1 MNNRIFLSHADINQK
16 DITTISD
23 HLWEL
28 NSRTYGSKIDLFENE
43 LSQLHKV
50 PNVVAVS
57 SGTAA
62 IHLALMA
69 LKIGPG
75 DNVVVPTLTF
85 AATAF
90 PISYVG
96 ALPVFMDVDERSW
109 TLDLTLLESY
119 LNNCKKPNLPKLIIS
134 VDLFGRTCDY
144 DQLFRISDKFEIP
157 VLIDSAESLG
167 SKYKDTYSAS
177 LGDISILSF
186 NFNKLITTTG
196 GGALLTGDAELAQA
210 ARKLA
215 NQSRENVHW
224 YEHNEIGY
232 NYRMSS
238 ILAALGLSQLERF
251 AEIIEKRRKIRD
263 IYNSE
268 LLNVQ
273 GVKVNMDSPWEL
285 SNAWLSTVTFDS
297 NLYPNAKI
305 EVRERLERDNI
316 ESRYIWKPLHLQ
328 PIFAK
333 SQVFLTGM
341 AEKAY
346 EQSLCLPSGN
356 DLSSVDIKNICN
368 VIKEVLK

>member
-1 MNNRIFLSHADINQK
+1 
-16 DITTISD
+16 
-23 HLWEL
+23 
-28 NSRTYGSKIDLFENE
+28 
-43 LSQLHKV
+43 
-50 PNVVAVS
+50 
-57 SGTAA
+57 
-62 IHLALMA
+62 
-69 LKIGPG
+69 
-75 DNVVVPTLTF
+75 
-85 AATAF
+85 
-90 PISYVG
+90 
-96 ALPVFMDVDERSW
+96 
-109 TLDLTLLESY
+109 LTLLESY

-144 DQLFRISDKFEIP
+144 DELFRISDKFEIP

-177 LGDISILSF
+177 LGDLSILSF

-224 YEHNEIGY
+224 YEHTEIGY

-238 ILAALGLSQLERF
+238 ILATLGLSQLERF

-263 IYNSE
+263 LYNIE
-268 LLNVQ
+268 LLNVE

-285 SNAWLSTVTFDS
+285 SNAWLSTVTF
-297 NLYPNAKI
+297 NRTLYPDAKI
-305 EVRERLERDNI
+305 EVRERLEKYNI

-328 PIFAK
+328 PVFAK
-333 SQVFLTGM
+333 SQMFLTGM

-356 DLSSVDIKNICN
+356 DLSSVNIKNICN

>member
-43 LSQLHKV
+43 LSKLHKV

-75 DNVVVPTLTF
+75 DNVVLPTLTF

-356 DLSSVDIKNICN
+356 DLSSVNVKNICN

>member
-1 MNNRIFLSHADINQK
+1 MNKRIFLSHADINQK
-16 DITTISD
+16 DISRISD

-28 NSRTYGSKIDLFENE
+28 NSRAYGSKIDLFENE

-62 IHLALMA
+62 IHLALIA

-144 DQLFRISDKFEIP
+144 DELFRISDKFEIP

-177 LGDISILSF
+177 LGDLSILSF

-251 AEIIEKRRKIRD
+251 TEIIEKRRKIRD

-273 GVKVNMDSPWEL
+273 GVKVNMDSPWEV

-356 DLSSVDIKNICN
+356 DLSSVNVKNICN

>member
-1 MNNRIFLSHADINQK
+1 MNKRIFLSHADIHQK
-16 DITTISD
+16 DISRISD

-28 NSRTYGSKIDLFENE
+28 NSRAYGSKIDLFENE

-62 IHLALMA
+62 IHLALIA

-177 LGDISILSF
+177 LGDLSILSF

-224 YEHNEIGY
+224 YEHTEIGY

-238 ILAALGLSQLERF
+238 ILATLGLSQLERF

-263 IYNSE
+263 LYNIE
-268 LLNVQ
+268 LLNVE

-285 SNAWLSTVTFDS
+285 SNAWLSTVTFDRT
-297 NLYPNAKI
+297 LYPNAKI
-305 EVRERLERDNI
+305 EVRERLEKDNI

-328 PIFAK
+328 PVFAK